1 MAYSF
6 VKDCI
11 NYIEGKKLNQMF
23 MLNFLYFHDKLDVM
37 EFNINILEL
46 KPSLNFRF
54 QLNFEGNIL
63 KPYKHN

>member
-54 QLNFEGNIL
+54 QLNFEGHIL